1 MVENIQS
8 GIQNKFDHIGDKR
21 SRKADRR
28 LNSSDSSRDSWKIC
42 GAGEDVGSYFDLLY
56 EDLYT
61 NHLTRSVLLVSA
73 NIIFKT
79 TIMEK

>member
-1 MVENIQS
+1 MNYKYSIWNLKQVY
-8 GIQNKFDHIGDKR
+8 HIGDKR
-21 SRKADRR
+21 SRKTNRR
-28 LNSSDSSRDSWKIC
+28 LNSSDSPRDSWKMC

-79 TIMEK
+79 KIQ